1 MPVSNVL
8 VMSKS
13 SVSGYSIHFSRL
25 VPILPVPTALY
36 TYSRTP
42 PPIRLEGK
50 AYRYAC
56 HNYIQ
61 SCADINRNRGPCV
74 AVRRDN
80 GADDT
85 HDTVP
90 RNSKSV
96 ACATVCRRKYFRRV
110 SIQRAVVDVE
120 AEVDDTSK
128 GRILCLRADLSLV
141 SLNNSL
147 NPGMLIKIKETYL
160 RIRKEENTGN
170 QGPYHHRVLTTQH
183 PQIAHPACQYRA
195 PDTREVDQRIVPPGH
210 ICTRLSKL
218 RTPTLQILRQED
230 VVERIR
236 QPDQHPARP
245 DQPRAHPDPLRSKQ
259 ASKMDP
265 DFRQRPLTAVSLL
278 TDGAA
283 RSHLL
288 EGKRTRAVVF
298 LRDELQCFDG
308 LCVAAFADEE
318 LGRFAEAHD
327 GDAEDGHDEDEG
339 SGGVPDVAPSLIV
352 GIGAGFGV
360 GEERWVLAREVGN
373 EGPGEEAGDELADTW
388 VWG

>member
-1 MPVSNVL
+1 MRTKKLKITYISNR
-8 VMSKS
+8 SNH
-13 SVSGYSIHFSRL
+13 GTQNAHDAIPR
-25 VPILPVPTALY
+25 
-36 TYSRTP
+36 
-42 PPIRLEGK
+42 
-50 AYRYAC
+50 
-56 HNYIQ
+56 
-61 SCADINRNRGPCV
+61 NRNAIAR
-74 AVRRDN
+74 ASMRTRQDLWRVRVE
-80 GADDT
+80 G
-85 HDTVP
+85 
-90 RNSKSV
+90 
-96 ACATVCRRKYFRRV
+96 
-110 SIQRAVVDVE
+110 AVVDVE

-141 SLNNSL
+141 SLNNTL
-147 NPGMLIKIKETYL
+147 HLGTLTKIKETYL

-195 PDTREVDQRIVPPGH
+195 PDTREVDQRIVPPRH
-210 ICTRLSKL
+210 IRTRLSKL

-259 ASKMDP
+259 ASEMDP
-265 DFRQRPLTAVSLL
+265 DFRRRPLTAVSLL

-288 EGKRTRAVVF
+288 EGQRTRAVVF
-298 LRDELQCFDG
+298 VRDELQCFDG

-339 SGGVPDVAPSLIV
+339 SRGVPDVAPSLVV

-360 GEERWVLAREVGN
+360 GEERWVLAGEVGN

-388 VWG
+388 VGG